1 MFKKEIVKG
10 FIIWTIRTSLEID
23 KYLANRIENME
34 VTHENSMKIYRHLID
49 NPPPGPQ
56 VPYKPLRKGLYS
68 VEGKSVVALVRADN
82 RRDGINEAFRLIG
95 GSSPLLKGV
104 KGEILIKPNFN
115 TDDPFPRNTHPDTI
129 RVISESLIKAGF
141 PAGQIVV
148 GETSGRYRGLPTRH
162 TMENMGI
169 KDVADDLGIQLSCF
183 EEEEWVTVTPPKSRY
198 WPEGIKIPRRIYE
211 AERVILAPVM
221 DLHRGAITFT
231 LGLKLGVGILDSV
244 GREWL
249 HNGPDYPEPDFLEKC
264 VEINLAY
271 SADLVVM
278 DGMKFR
284 REKTTHPNAIA
295 KPGIII
301 VSNDRVSADAV
312 TATIMK
318 YYKTENMIEKPV
330 LDYPTLKMS
339 KAHDIGTPTMEGIKL
354 KTSNLAADDDF
365 ENIIQ
370 EINAELS

>member
-1 MFKKEIVKG
+1 MKSPEIN
-10 FIIWTIRTSLEID
+10 
-23 KYLANRIENME
+23 KYVASSIENME

-56 VPYKPLRKGLYS
+56 VPFKPLRKGLYS
-68 VEGKSVVALVRADN
+68 IDGKSVVALVRTDN

-95 GSSPLLKGV
+95 GSSPLFKDV
-104 KGEILIKPNFN
+104 KGDIVIKPNFN

-129 RVISESLIKAGF
+129 RFISESLINAGF
-141 PAGQIVV
+141 PAGKIVV
-148 GETSGRYRGLPTRH
+148 GESSGRYRGLPTRD

-169 KDVADDLGIQLSCF
+169 KALADDLGIQLSCF
-183 EEEEWVTVTPPKSRY
+183 EEEEYVTVNPPKSRY
-198 WPEGIKIPRRIYE
+198 WPDGIKIPRRIYE
-211 AERVILAPVM
+211 ADRVILAPVM

-231 LGLKLGVGILDSV
+231 LGLKLGVGLLDSV

-278 DGMKFR
+278 DGMMFR
-284 REKTTHPNAIA
+284 REKTTNTDAMA
-295 KPGIII
+295 KPGIMI
-301 VSNDRVSADAV
+301 VSNDRVAADAV
-312 TATIMK
+312 TATVMK
-318 YYKTENMIEKPV
+318 HYKTQNMVGKPI

-339 KAHDIGTPTMEGIKL
+339 EAHDIGTPTMDGMTL
-354 KTSNLAADDDF
+354 KTSNLTADDDF
-365 ENIIQ
+365 ENIVQ
-370 EINAELS
+370 EIHTELS